1 MNAHFIRG
9 LITIAALA
17 GTCAWAADLQRTPG
31 SPSAP
36 NADCAARK
44 AGSDKSSE
52 NYMKIELKEVMV
64 SSRSAASSGAACDYA
79 IKEQGVRAMR
89 ESPTR
94 PTLDTSTQREASAP
108 SVSERHTKTGHVTL
122 LK

>member
-1 MNAHFIRG
+1 MNTHFIRS

-17 GTCAWAADLQRTPG
+17 STSAWAADFQGT
-31 SPSAP
+31 PSAP
-36 NADCAARK
+36 SADCAARK
-44 AGSDKSSE
+44 AGGDKSFDA
-52 NYMKIELKEVMV
+52 YLKIELKEVMV
-64 SSRSAASSGAACDYA
+64 SSRSAPSTGAACDYA

-94 PTLDTSTQREASAP
+94 PTLDTSTKREASAP